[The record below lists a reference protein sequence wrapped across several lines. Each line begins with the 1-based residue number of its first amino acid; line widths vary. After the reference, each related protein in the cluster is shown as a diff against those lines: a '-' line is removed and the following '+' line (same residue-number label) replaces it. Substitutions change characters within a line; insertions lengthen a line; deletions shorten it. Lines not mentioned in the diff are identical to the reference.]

1 MFLLHDIYSMIF
13 PSGSVMP
20 VSSNAW

>member
-1 MFLLHDIYSMIF
+1 MIF

-20 VSSNAW
+20 VNSNSW